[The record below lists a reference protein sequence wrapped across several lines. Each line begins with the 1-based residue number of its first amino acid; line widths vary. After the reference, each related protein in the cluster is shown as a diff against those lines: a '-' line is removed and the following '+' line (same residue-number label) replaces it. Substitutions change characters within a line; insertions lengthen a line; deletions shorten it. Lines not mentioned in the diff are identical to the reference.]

1 MRTEL
6 QTSLPASFYCLAAMP
21 LIPNDDQT
29 DAAPIAT
36 LGGRP
41 IKIEVPFINI
51 EGGKGKPLGSKS
63 HAKHTVVAVAK
74 AYPVEALM
82 SSIPSDAIESVGEAK
97 STSEIQLSM
106 LSRGWTK
113 FPNHGS
119 GIIANCNF
127 PFNFNSL

>member
-29 DAAPIAT
+29 DVAPIAT

-51 EGGKGKPLGSKS
+51 EGGKGNPLGSKS

-82 SSIPSDAIESVGEAK
+82 SSIPSDAIESVDEAK
-97 STSEIQLSM
+97 STTIKVECSVRQRKLHIGDSVVHAIKGM
-106 LSRGWTK
+106 DKISKPR
-113 FPNHGS
+113 
-119 GIIANCNF
+119 
-127 PFNFNSL
+127 